1 MNLPVQTDAPS
12 APNLV
17 IIGGSTGGTRVL
29 SQMLGLLPPLR
40 AAVLIVQHLPK
51 FINNSFAANLRR
63 EAGVEVTLAADG
75 DRLEE
80 GSIYVAPSEVHCLV
94 VRNSRIALRAG
105 PKVNFVCPAI
115 DVTMQSVLAPRAGT
129 RLIGVLLT
137 GMGRDG
143 AAGMAHLKKLGA
155 LTIAQNEASCAV
167 YGMPAEAVQLGC
179 IDYQLPPER
188 IAQLL
193 TREMGAGARRAP
205 LAALT
210 GNH

>member
-1 MNLPVQTDAPS
+1 MSFPSPADAPP

-29 SQMLGLLPPLR
+29 SYLLSSLPPLR
-40 AAVLIVQHLPK
+40 ASIVIVQHLPK
-51 FINNSFAANLRR
+51 FINNSFV
-63 EAGVEVTLAADG
+63 AGLNRDARTKVRLAADG

-80 GSIYVAPSEVHCLV
+80 GSIYVAPSDVHCTL
-94 VRNSRIALRAG
+94 VRNSRITLQSG
-105 PKVNFVCPAI
+105 PKVNYVCPAI
-115 DVTMQSVLAPRAGT
+115 DLTMQSVCPPRPGT

-143 AAGMAHLKKLGA
+143 AAGMAHMKKLGA

-179 IDYQLPPER
+179 IDYQLPPDR

-193 TREMGAGARRAP
+193 AREMGPGSHRPSP
-205 LAALT
+205 LT
-210 GNH
+210 QSINN